1 MWKKLL
7 IGAALAG
14 SLVACATQPTQTPT
28 ASATPAQTAGCTTR
42 QWTPGPN
49 KDCTN
54 AGATYTDD
62 QLRRTGVVGDTAQ
75 ALRRLDPS
83 IQLR

>member
-7 IGAALAG
+7 IGAALAA
-14 SLVACATQPTQTPT
+14 SLAACATQPQTPA

-54 AGATYTDD
+54 VGSTYTDD
-62 QLRRTGVVGDTAQ
+62 QLRRTGVIGDTAQ